1 MFHPYYNAPLWKVRS
16 HMPVYTYRCSSCGA
30 KVEQRQSFDH
40 APLKTCPKCK
50 KKTLNKVI
58 TPTKVIFK
66 GSGFYATDNKS
77 ASGGSSS
84 AGNKSRAD
92 DQGRAHGEE
101 KSSSGEKA
109 AEKSSSDVKGE
120 KKSKS
125 KTESK
130 SD

>member
-1 MFHPYYNAPLWKVRS
+1 
-16 HMPVYTYRCSSCGA
+16 MPVYTYRCSSCGSQF
-30 KVEQRQSFDH
+30 EQHQSFDD

-50 KKTLNKVI
+50 KKALRKVI

-84 AGNKSRAD
+84 AGSKSKSD
-92 DQGRAHGEE
+92 DHGHAHGED
-101 KSSSGEKA
+101 KSASGEKA
-109 AEKSSSDVKGE
+109 TEKTSSDAKGE

-130 SD
+130 SE